1 MPKAKTETKTNSKS
15 LMIQKRVAWT
25 LVIFGLLVFAGV
37 SMTTVEAP
45 TAPPSPLDLI
55 WSPLLFVFLPLI
67 WLKRVND
74 LQGLKRYLSTKS
86 VIIAFTVGAVFISSW
101 AFYRDAQKYFVH
113 QDELVSQ
120 KFAAVN
126 IIYKKRFDLVPNVAK
141 SAKALGA
148 HERAVIDSITSARA
162 SYLRNNKPD
171 GKVTA
176 INDFNRAFTEISI
189 NIENYPALKGD
200 KGFLELIT
208 VLEETEEQLV
218 EAKNDYNK
226 QVTTLN
232 TQSRTFPYNLLA
244 GSLIEEPVKTRLED
258 SADTQIQNAKQLL
271 DSLN

>member
-1 MPKAKTETKTNSKS
+1 MATKKNESSFKS
-15 LMIQKRVAWT
+15 LNIQKRIAWT
-25 LVIFGLLVFAGV
+25 LVIIGLMSFAGV
-37 SMTTVEAP
+37 SMTTVDAP
-45 TAPPSPLDLI
+45 LAPPSPLDMI
-55 WSPLLFVFLPLI
+55 WSPLILVFLPLI

-74 LQGLKRYLSTKS
+74 ILGLRRYLSTKS
-86 VIIAFTVGAVFISSW
+86 VIIALTAGAVLVTGW
-101 AFYRDAQKYFVH
+101 TFYRDAQKYFVH

-148 HERAVIDSITSARA
+148 HERAVIDSITTARA

-208 VLEETEEQLV
+208 VLEETEAQLV
-218 EAKNDYNK
+218 DAKNDYNK

-258 SADTQIQNAKQLL
+258 TADTQIQNAKQLL